1 MTRTDYTKMPQ
12 YQYFSQCVG
21 QTYQVT
27 HPASGKSGDF
37 KAIDV
42 TDSEIH
48 FSRLVFEDPDH
59 IFREEGLFVYH
70 PFLEGLGRHVDQ
82 VDCEDSPAL
91 PQQEDS
97 TDG

>member
-48 FSRLVFEDPDH
+48 FSRLVFEDRPYLSGRRP
-59 IFREEGLFVYH
+59 FR
-70 PFLEGLGRHVDQ
+70 
-82 VDCEDSPAL
+82 L
-91 PQQEDS
+91 PPVP
-97 TDG
+97 